1 MLSFITRRVIQT
13 FAVLIIVTFIVF
25 LLLYLIP
32 GDPARTML
40 GIEAS
45 AQDVAAFR
53 SQLGLDRPMMV
64 QFGSWLFHVLQ
75 GDLGRSIQFHQPVS
89 HLITTRLPV
98 TIYIGILALILST
111 ILGVGA
117 GVISAV
123 RRGTVLDQA
132 ITVFANLGV
141 AVPVF
146 WLGILGIYLFAL
158 QLGWLPVQGY
168 TSPFENLASSIQQI
182 IMPVLCLA
190 MVPLA
195 TLARQSRSA
204 MLEVIQQDYIR
215 TAWSKGLKERRIIIY
230 HALRNAMI
238 PIVTVLGLS
247 VRYVVSGSVLIET
260 VFNIPGMG
268 RLIVSG
274 VFNKDFILVQGCVLI
289 VALAIA
295 ITNLAVDISYAFIDA
310 RIRYE

>member
-1 MLSFITRRVIQT
+1 VIQT
-13 FAVLIIVTFIVF
+13 FVVLIIVTFIVF

-45 AQDVAAFR
+45 ARDVAALR
-53 SQLGLDRPMMV
+53 SQLGLDRPMMA
-64 QFGSWLFHVLQ
+64 QFGSWLLHVLQ

-89 HLITTRLPV
+89 HLIATRLPV

-117 GVISAV
+117 GVISAI

-132 ITVFANLGV
+132 ITVFANAGV

-168 TSPFENLASSIQQI
+168 TSPFENLSVSVRQI
-182 IMPVLCLA
+182 LMPVMCLA

-215 TAWSKGLKERRIIIY
+215 TAWSKGLKERRIIIR

-247 VRYVVSGSVLIET
+247 VRYVVSGAVLIET

>member
-13 FAVLIIVTFIVF
+13 FVVLIIVTFIVF

-45 AQDVAAFR
+45 AQDVAALR

-98 TIYIGILALILST
+98 TIYIGVLALILST

-132 ITVFANLGV
+132 ITVFANSGV

-168 TSPFENLASSIQQI
+168 TSPFENLALSIQQI

-215 TAWSKGLKERRIIIY
+215 TAWSKGLKERRIIVR

>member
-1 MLSFITRRVIQT
+1 MLSFITRRVMQT
-13 FAVLIIVTFIVF
+13 FVVLIIVTFIVF

-45 AQDVAAFR
+45 AQDVAALR

-98 TIYIGILALILST
+98 TIYVGILALILST

-132 ITVFANLGV
+132 ITVFANAGV

-168 TSPFENLASSIQQI
+168 TSPFENLAFSIHQI

-195 TLARQSRSA
+195 TLVRQSRSA

-215 TAWSKGLKERRIIIY
+215 TAWSKGLKERRIIIR

>member
-89 HLITTRLPV
+89 HLISTRLPV
-98 TIYIGILALILST
+98 TIYIGILALILSA

-295 ITNLAVDISYAFIDA
+295 ITNVAVDISYAFIDA

>member
-1 MLSFITRRVIQT
+1 
-13 FAVLIIVTFIVF
+13 
-25 LLLYLIP
+25 
-32 GDPARTML
+32 ML

-45 AQDVAAFR
+45 ARDVAALR
-53 SQLGLDRPMMV
+53 SQLGLDRPMMA

-89 HLITTRLPV
+89 HLIATRLPV
-98 TIYIGILALILST
+98 TVYIGILALILST
-111 ILGVGA
+111 LLGVGA
-117 GVISAV
+117 GVISAI
-123 RRGTVLDQA
+123 RRGTILDQA
-132 ITVFANLGV
+132 ITVFANAGV

-168 TSPFENLASSIQQI
+168 TSPFENLSVSVRQI
-182 IMPVLCLA
+182 LMPVMCLA

-215 TAWSKGLKERRIIIY
+215 TAWSKGLKERRIIIR

-247 VRYVVSGSVLIET
+247 VRYVVSGAVLIET

>member
-1 MLSFITRRVIQT
+1 MFTFILRRLVQT
-13 FAVLIIVTFIVF
+13 LVVLIIVTFIVF

-45 AQDVAAFR
+45 AQDVAALR
-53 SQLGLDRPMMV
+53 SQLGLDRPMMA
-64 QFGSWLFHVLQ
+64 QYGHWLFHVLQ

-89 HLITTRLPV
+89 HLIKTRLPV
-98 TIYIGILALILST
+98 SIYVGVLALLLST
-111 ILGVGA
+111 ILGVG
-117 GVISAV
+117 GGIISAV
-123 RRGTVLDQA
+123 RRGTLLDQA
-132 ITVFANLGV
+132 ITVFANIGV
-141 AVPVF
+141 SVPVF
-146 WLGILGIYLFAL
+146 WLGILGIYVFAL
-158 QLGWLPVQGY
+158 RFNLLPVQGF
-168 TSPFENLASSIQQI
+168 TSPLQDIGSSIQQI
-182 IMPVLCLA
+182 IMPTLCLA

-215 TAWSKGLKERRIIIY
+215 TAWSKGLKERRIILR
-230 HALRNAMI
+230 HALRNALI
-238 PIVTVLGLS
+238 PIVTVLGLG
-247 VRYVVSGSVLIET
+247 VRYVVSGSVLVET

-289 VALAIA
+289 VALVIA
-295 ITNLAVDISYAFIDA
+295 ITNLVVDISYAYIDA
-310 RIRYE
+310 RVRYE

>member
-13 FAVLIIVTFIVF
+13 FMVLIIVTFIVF

-45 AQDVAAFR
+45 AQDVAALR

-98 TIYIGILALILST
+98 TIYIGIPALILST

-123 RRGTVLDQA
+123 RRGTVLDQV
-132 ITVFANLGV
+132 ITVFANSGV

-146 WLGILGIYLFAL
+146 WLGILGIYFFAL

-168 TSPFENLASSIQQI
+168 TSPFENLSVSVRQI
-182 IMPVLCLA
+182 LMPVMCLA

-215 TAWSKGLKERRIIIY
+215 TAWSKGLKERRIIIR

-247 VRYVVSGSVLIET
+247 VRYVVSGAVLIET

>member
-1 MLSFITRRVIQT
+1 MLSFITHRVMQT
-13 FAVLIIVTFIVF
+13 FVVLIIVTFIVF

-45 AQDVAAFR
+45 AQDVAALR

-98 TIYIGILALILST
+98 TIYVGILALILST

-132 ITVFANLGV
+132 ITVFANAGV

-168 TSPFENLASSIQQI
+168 TSPFENLAFSIQQI

-195 TLARQSRSA
+195 TLVRQSRSA

-215 TAWSKGLKERRIIIY
+215 TAWSKGLKERRIIIR

-247 VRYVVSGSVLIET
+247 VRYVVSGSVLVET

>member
-1 MLSFITRRVIQT
+1 MLSFITRRVMQT
-13 FAVLIIVTFIVF
+13 FVVLIIVTFIVF

-45 AQDVAAFR
+45 AQDVAALR

-132 ITVFANLGV
+132 ITVFANAGV

-168 TSPFENLASSIQQI
+168 TSPFENLAFSIQQI

-195 TLARQSRSA
+195 TLVRQSRSA

-215 TAWSKGLKERRIIIY
+215 TAWSKGLKERRIIIR

>member
-1 MLSFITRRVIQT
+1 MLSFISRRVIQT
-13 FAVLIIVTFIVF
+13 FVVLIIVTFIVF

-45 AQDVAAFR
+45 DHDVAALR

-89 HLITTRLPV
+89 HLIATRLPV

-117 GVISAV
+117 GVISAI
-123 RRGTVLDQA
+123 RRGTILDQA
-132 ITVFANLGV
+132 ITVFANAGV

-168 TSPFENLASSIQQI
+168 TSPFENLSVSVRQI
-182 IMPVLCLA
+182 LMPVMCLA

-215 TAWSKGLKERRIIIY
+215 TAWSKGLKERRIIIR

-247 VRYVVSGSVLIET
+247 VRYVVSGAVLIET

>member
-1 MLSFITRRVIQT
+1 MLSLITRRVIQT
-13 FAVLIIVTFIVF
+13 FVVLIIVTFIVF

-89 HLITTRLPV
+89 HLISTRLPV
-98 TIYIGILALILST
+98 TIYIGILALILSA

-168 TSPFENLASSIQQI
+168 TSPFENLASSLQQI

-215 TAWSKGLKERRIIIY
+215 TAWSKGLKERRIIIH

-238 PIVTVLGLS
+238 PIVTVLGFS

-295 ITNLAVDISYAFIDA
+295 ITNVAVDISYAFIDA

>member
-1 MLSFITRRVIQT
+1 MLSFIARRLIQT
-13 FAVLIIVTFIVF
+13 FMVLILVSFIVF

-40 GIEAS
+40 GIEAP
-45 AQDVAAFR
+45 AQDVAALR

-64 QFGSWLFHVLQ
+64 QFGGWLLHALQ
-75 GDLGRSIQFHQPVS
+75 GDLGKSIQFHLPVS
-89 HLITTRLPV
+89 HLIAKRLPIS
-98 TIYIGILALILST
+98 IYIGTLALAIST

-117 GVISAV
+117 GVVSAV
-123 RRGTVLDQA
+123 RRGTILDQA
-132 ITVFANLGV
+132 ITVFANTGV

-158 QLGWLPVQGY
+158 RLGWLPVQGY
-168 TSPFENLASSIQQI
+168 TSPFENLSLSIQQI
-182 IMPVLCLA
+182 VMPVLCLA

-204 MLEVIQQDYIR
+204 MLEVIQQDYVR
-215 TAWSKGLKERRIIIY
+215 TAWAKGLKEKRVILC
-230 HALRNAMI
+230 HALRNALV
-238 PIVTVLGLS
+238 PIVTVLGIS

-274 VFNKDFILVQGCVLI
+274 VFNKDFILVQGCILI

-310 RIRYE
+310 RIRHE

>member
-1 MLSFITRRVIQT
+1 
-13 FAVLIIVTFIVF
+13 
-25 LLLYLIP
+25 
-32 GDPARTML
+32 ML

-45 AQDVAAFR
+45 ARDVAALR
-53 SQLGLDRPMMV
+53 SQLGLDRPMMA

-89 HLITTRLPV
+89 HLIATRLPV
-98 TIYIGILALILST
+98 TVYIGILALILST

-117 GVISAV
+117 GVISAI
-123 RRGTVLDQA
+123 RRGTILDQA
-132 ITVFANLGV
+132 ITVFANAGV

-168 TSPFENLASSIQQI
+168 TSPFENFSVSVRQI
-182 IMPVLCLA
+182 LMPVMCLA

-215 TAWSKGLKERRIIIY
+215 TAWSKAKERRIIIR

-247 VRYVVSGSVLIET
+247 VRYVSAAKLLRPYSTFRYGS
-260 VFNIPGMG
+260 
-268 RLIVSG
+268 
-274 VFNKDFILVQGCVLI
+274 
-289 VALAIA
+289 
-295 ITNLAVDISYAFIDA
+295 IDCQ
-310 RIRYE
+310 RCF

>member
-1 MLSFITRRVIQT
+1 
-13 FAVLIIVTFIVF
+13 
-25 LLLYLIP
+25 
-32 GDPARTML
+32 ML
-40 GIEAS
+40 GTEAS
-45 AQDVAAFR
+45 EQDVAALR
-53 SQLGLDRPMMV
+53 SQLGLDRPMME

-75 GDLGRSIQFHQPVS
+75 GDLGRSLQFHQPVS
-89 HLITTRLPV
+89 HLISTRLPV
-98 TIYIGILALILST
+98 SIYVGILALILST

-132 ITVFANLGV
+132 ITLFANAGV

-158 QLGWLPVQGY
+158 RLGWLPVQGY
-168 TSPFENLASSIQQI
+168 TSPFDNLSVSVQQI
-182 IMPVLCLA
+182 LMPVMCLA
-190 MVPLA
+190 TVPLA

-215 TAWSKGLKERRIIIY
+215 TAWSKGLKERRIILR
-230 HALRNAMI
+230 HALRNALI

-274 VFNKDFILVQGCVLI
+274 VFNKDFVLVQGCVLI

-295 ITNLAVDISYAFIDA
+295 MTNLAVDISYAFIDA
-310 RIRYE
+310 RIRHE

>member
-1 MLSFITRRVIQT
+1 MFTFILRRLVQT
-13 FAVLIIVTFIVF
+13 LVVLIIVTFIVF

-45 AQDVAAFR
+45 AQDVAALR
-53 SQLGLDRPMMV
+53 SQLGLDRPMMA
-64 QFGSWLFHVLQ
+64 QYGHWLFHVLQ

-89 HLITTRLPV
+89 HLINTRLPV
-98 TIYIGILALILST
+98 SIYIGVLALLLST
-111 ILGVGA
+111 VLGVG
-117 GVISAV
+117 GGIISAV
-123 RRGTVLDQA
+123 RRGTLLDQA
-132 ITVFANLGV
+132 ITVFANIGV
-141 AVPVF
+141 SVPVF
-146 WLGILGIYLFAL
+146 WLGILGIYVFAL
-158 QLGWLPVQGY
+158 RFNLLPVQGF
-168 TSPFENLASSIQQI
+168 TSPLQDIGSSIQQI
-182 IMPVLCLA
+182 IMPTLCLA

-215 TAWSKGLKERRIIIY
+215 TAWSKGLKERRIILR
-230 HALRNAMI
+230 HALRNALI
-238 PIVTVLGLS
+238 PIVTVLGLG
-247 VRYVVSGSVLIET
+247 VRYVVSGSVLVET

-289 VALAIA
+289 VALVIA
-295 ITNLAVDISYAFIDA
+295 ITNLVVDISYAYIDA
-310 RIRYE
+310 RVRYE

>member
-1 MLSFITRRVIQT
+1 VIQT
-13 FAVLIIVTFIVF
+13 FVVLIIVTFIVF
-25 LLLYLIP
+25 LPLYLIP

-45 AQDVAAFR
+45 AQDVAALR

-89 HLITTRLPV
+89 HLIATRLPV
-98 TIYIGILALILST
+98 TVYIGILALILST

-117 GVISAV
+117 GVISAI
-123 RRGTVLDQA
+123 RRGTILDQA
-132 ITVFANLGV
+132 ITVFANAGV

-168 TSPFENLASSIQQI
+168 TSPFENLSVSVRQI
-182 IMPVLCLA
+182 LMPVMCLA

-215 TAWSKGLKERRIIIY
+215 TAWSKGLKERRIIIR

-247 VRYVVSGSVLIET
+247 VRYVVSGAVLIET

-289 VALAIA
+289 VASAIA

>member
-1 MLSFITRRVIQT
+1 LSFITRRVIQT

-89 HLITTRLPV
+89 HLISTRLPV
-98 TIYIGILALILST
+98 TIYIGILALILSA

-168 TSPFENLASSIQQI
+168 TSPFENLASSLQQI

-295 ITNLAVDISYAFIDA
+295 ITNVAVDISYAFIDA

>member
-13 FAVLIIVTFIVF
+13 FVVLIIVTFIVF
-25 LLLYLIP
+25 ILLYLIP

-40 GIEAS
+40 GIEAP
-45 AQDVAAFR
+45 AQDVAALR

-89 HLITTRLPV
+89 HLIATRLPV
-98 TIYIGILALILST
+98 TIYIGVLALILST
-111 ILGVGA
+111 LLGVGA

-132 ITVFANLGV
+132 ITVFANSGV

-182 IMPVLCLA
+182 TMPVLCLA

-204 MLEVIQQDYIR
+204 MLEVVQQDYIR
-215 TAWSKGLKERRIIIY
+215 TAWSKGLKERRIIVR

-295 ITNLAVDISYAFIDA
+295 VTNLVVDISYAFIDA

>member
-89 HLITTRLPV
+89 HLISTRLPV
-98 TIYIGILALILST
+98 TIYIGILALILSA

-215 TAWSKGLKERRIIIY
+215 TAWSKGLKERRIIIR

-295 ITNLAVDISYAFIDA
+295 ITNVAVDISYAFIDA

>member
-1 MLSFITRRVIQT
+1 MSLITRRVIQT

-89 HLITTRLPV
+89 HLISTRLPV
-98 TIYIGILALILST
+98 TIYIGILALILSA

-168 TSPFENLASSIQQI
+168 TSPFENLASSLQQI

-215 TAWSKGLKERRIIIY
+215 TAWSKGLKERRIIIH

-238 PIVTVLGLS
+238 PIVTVLGFS

-295 ITNLAVDISYAFIDA
+295 ITNVAVDISYAFIDA

>member
-89 HLITTRLPV
+89 HLISTRLPV

-215 TAWSKGLKERRIIIY
+215 TAWSKGLKERRIIIR

>member
-13 FAVLIIVTFIVF
+13 FVVLIIVTFIVF

-45 AQDVAAFR
+45 AQDVAALR

-64 QFGSWLFHVLQ
+64 QFGSWLFHVSQ

-89 HLITTRLPV
+89 HLIATRLPV

-117 GVISAV
+117 GVISAI

-132 ITVFANLGV
+132 ITVFANAGV

-168 TSPFENLASSIQQI
+168 TSPFENLSVSVRQI
-182 IMPVLCLA
+182 LMPVMCLA

-215 TAWSKGLKERRIIIY
+215 TAWSKGLKERRIIIR

-247 VRYVVSGSVLIET
+247 VRYVVSGAVLIET

-289 VALAIA
+289 VAFGIA

>member
-13 FAVLIIVTFIVF
+13 FVVLIIVTFLVF

-45 AQDVAAFR
+45 AQDVAALR

-98 TIYIGILALILST
+98 TIYIGVLALILST

-132 ITVFANLGV
+132 ITVFANSGV

-168 TSPFENLASSIQQI
+168 TSPFENLAMSIQQI
-182 IMPVLCLA
+182 TMPVLCLA

-215 TAWSKGLKERRIIIY
+215 TAWSKGLKERRIIVR

>member
-1 MLSFITRRVIQT
+1 MLSFVTRRVMQT
-13 FAVLIIVTFIVF
+13 FVVLIIVTFIVF

-45 AQDVAAFR
+45 ARDVAALR
-53 SQLGLDRPMMV
+53 SQLGLDRPMMA

-89 HLITTRLPV
+89 HLIATRLPV
-98 TIYIGILALILST
+98 TVYIGILALILST

-117 GVISAV
+117 GVISAI
-123 RRGTVLDQA
+123 RRGTILDQA
-132 ITVFANLGV
+132 ITVFANAGV

-168 TSPFENLASSIQQI
+168 TSPFENLSVSVRQI
-182 IMPVLCLA
+182 LMPVMCLA

-215 TAWSKGLKERRIIIY
+215 TAWSKGLKERRIIIR

-247 VRYVVSGSVLIET
+247 VRYVVSGAVLIET

>member
-1 MLSFITRRVIQT
+1 MLSLITRRVIQT
-13 FAVLIIVTFIVF
+13 FVVLIIVTFIVF

-89 HLITTRLPV
+89 HLISTRLPV
-98 TIYIGILALILST
+98 TIYIGILALILSA

-295 ITNLAVDISYAFIDA
+295 ITNVAVDISYAFIDA

>member
-1 MLSFITRRVIQT
+1 MLSFITRRLIQT
-13 FAVLIIVTFIVF
+13 FMVLILVSFIVF

-45 AQDVAAFR
+45 EQDVAALR

-64 QFGSWLFHVLQ
+64 QFGGWLLHVLQ
-75 GDLGRSIQFHQPVS
+75 GDLGRSIQFHLPVS
-89 HLITTRLPV
+89 HLIAKRLPV
-98 TIYIGILALILST
+98 SIYVGILALTLST

-117 GVISAV
+117 GVVSAV
-123 RRGTVLDQA
+123 RRGTILDQA
-132 ITVFANLGV
+132 ITVFANIGV

-158 QLGWLPVQGY
+158 RLGWLPVQGY
-168 TSPFENLASSIQQI
+168 TSPFENLSLSIQQI

-204 MLEVIQQDYIR
+204 MLEVIQQDYVR
-215 TAWSKGLKERRIIIY
+215 TAWAKGLKEKRVILC
-230 HALRNAMI
+230 HALRNALV
-238 PIVTVLGLS
+238 PIVTVLGIS

-274 VFNKDFILVQGCVLI
+274 VFNKDFILVQGCILI

-310 RIRYE
+310 RIRHE

>member
-1 MLSFITRRVIQT
+1 MLSFITHRVMQT
-13 FAVLIIVTFIVF
+13 FVVLIIVTFIVF

-45 AQDVAAFR
+45 AQDVAALR

-98 TIYIGILALILST
+98 TIYVGILALILST

-132 ITVFANLGV
+132 ITVFANAGV

-168 TSPFENLASSIQQI
+168 TSPFENLAFSIQQI

-195 TLARQSRSA
+195 TLVRQSRSA

-215 TAWSKGLKERRIIIY
+215 TAWSKGLKERRIIIR

>member
-1 MLSFITRRVIQT
+1 MLSFITRRLIQT
-13 FAVLIIVTFIVF
+13 LLVLIIVTFIVF

-45 AQDVAAFR
+45 DHDVAALR

-89 HLITTRLPV
+89 HLIATRLPV
-98 TIYIGILALILST
+98 TVYIGILALILST

-117 GVISAV
+117 GVISAI
-123 RRGTVLDQA
+123 RRGTILDQA
-132 ITVFANLGV
+132 ITVFANAGV

-168 TSPFENLASSIQQI
+168 TSPFENLSVSVRQI
-182 IMPVLCLA
+182 LMPVMCLA

-215 TAWSKGLKERRIIIY
+215 TAWSKGLKERRIIIR

-247 VRYVVSGSVLIET
+247 VRYVAFSLEEAPCGSTGFFTSAKRSLR
-260 VFNIPGMG
+260 GG
-268 RLIVSG
+268 
-274 VFNKDFILVQGCVLI
+274 
-289 VALAIA
+289 
-295 ITNLAVDISYAFIDA
+295 
-310 RIRYE
+310 

>member
-1 MLSFITRRVIQT
+1 
-13 FAVLIIVTFIVF
+13 
-25 LLLYLIP
+25 
-32 GDPARTML
+32 ML

-45 AQDVAAFR
+45 ARDVAALR
-53 SQLGLDRPMMV
+53 SQLGLDRPMMA

-89 HLITTRLPV
+89 HLIATRLPV
-98 TIYIGILALILST
+98 TVYIGILALILST

-117 GVISAV
+117 GVISAI
-123 RRGTVLDQA
+123 RRGTILDQA
-132 ITVFANLGV
+132 ITVFANAGV

-168 TSPFENLASSIQQI
+168 TSPFENLSVSVRQI
-182 IMPVLCLA
+182 LMPVMCLA

-215 TAWSKGLKERRIIIY
+215 TAWSKGLKERRIIIR

-247 VRYVVSGSVLIET
+247 VRYVVSGAVLIET

>member
-89 HLITTRLPV
+89 HLISTRLPV

-295 ITNLAVDISYAFIDA
+295 ITNVAVDISYAFIDA

>member
-1 MLSFITRRVIQT
+1 MFTFILRRLVQT
-13 FAVLIIVTFIVF
+13 LVVLIIVTFIVF

-45 AQDVAAFR
+45 AQDVAALR
-53 SQLGLDRPMMV
+53 SQLGLDRPMMA
-64 QFGSWLFHVLQ
+64 QYGHWLFHVLQ

-89 HLITTRLPV
+89 HLIKTRLPV
-98 TIYIGILALILST
+98 SIYVGVLALLLST
-111 ILGVGA
+111 ILGVG
-117 GVISAV
+117 GGIISAV
-123 RRGTVLDQA
+123 RRGTLLDQT
-132 ITVFANLGV
+132 ITVFANIGV
-141 AVPVF
+141 SVPVF
-146 WLGILGIYLFAL
+146 WLGILGIYVFAL
-158 QLGWLPVQGY
+158 RFNLLPVQGF
-168 TSPFENLASSIQQI
+168 TSPLQDIGSSIQQI
-182 IMPVLCLA
+182 IMPTLCLA

-215 TAWSKGLKERRIIIY
+215 TAWSKGLKERRIILR
-230 HALRNAMI
+230 HALRNALI
-238 PIVTVLGLS
+238 PIVTVLGLG
-247 VRYVVSGSVLIET
+247 VRYVVSGSVLVET

-289 VALAIA
+289 VALVIA
-295 ITNLAVDISYAFIDA
+295 ITNLVVDISYAYIDA
-310 RIRYE
+310 RVRYE

>member
-1 MLSFITRRVIQT
+1 VIQT
-13 FAVLIIVTFIVF
+13 FVVLIIVTFIVF

-89 HLITTRLPV
+89 HLISTRLPV
-98 TIYIGILALILST
+98 TIYIGILALILSA

-132 ITVFANLGV
+132 ITVFANSGV

-168 TSPFENLASSIQQI
+168 TSPFENLALSIQQI

-215 TAWSKGLKERRIIIY
+215 TAWSKGLKERRIIIH

>member
-1 MLSFITRRVIQT
+1 MIQT
-13 FAVLIIVTFIVF
+13 FVVLIIVTFIVF

-45 AQDVAAFR
+45 ARDVAALR
-53 SQLGLDRPMMV
+53 SQLGLDRPMMA

-89 HLITTRLPV
+89 HLIATRLPV
-98 TIYIGILALILST
+98 TVYIGILALILST

-117 GVISAV
+117 GVISAI
-123 RRGTVLDQA
+123 RRGTILDQA
-132 ITVFANLGV
+132 ITVFANTGV

-168 TSPFENLASSIQQI
+168 TSPFENFSVSVRQI
-182 IMPVLCLA
+182 LMPVMCLA

-215 TAWSKGLKERRIIIY
+215 TAWSKGLKERRIIIR

-247 VRYVVSGSVLIET
+247 VRYVVSGAVLIET

>member
-1 MLSFITRRVIQT
+1 MLSFIARRVIQT

-89 HLITTRLPV
+89 HLISTRLPV

-168 TSPFENLASSIQQI
+168 TSPFENLASSLQQI

-295 ITNLAVDISYAFIDA
+295 ITNVAVDISYAFIDA

>member
-89 HLITTRLPV
+89 HLISTRLPV
-98 TIYIGILALILST
+98 TIYIGILALILSA

-168 TSPFENLASSIQQI
+168 TSPFENLASSLQQI

-215 TAWSKGLKERRIIIY
+215 TAWSKGLKERRIIIR

-295 ITNLAVDISYAFIDA
+295 ITNVAVDISYAFIDA

>member
-13 FAVLIIVTFIVF
+13 FVVLIIVTFIVF

-89 HLITTRLPV
+89 HLISTRLPV
-98 TIYIGILALILST
+98 TIYIGILALILSA

-215 TAWSKGLKERRIIIY
+215 TAWSKGLKERRIIIR